1 MKKIILTLIISI
13 IILGLASVL
22 FSFEKKESRLDNEE
36 VRSQSESSNP
46 NLEAGPSR
54 LPASQ
59 SAFLAAS
66 LNPNFIPIRN
76 WAIKEPDI
84 QAKAAGVFDPQG
96 DKFLFQVN
104 IKEKLPIASL
114 TKIMTA
120 IIVLENLNL
129 DDVIVVSRKAV
140 MTEGENGR
148 LVIGEKLTVRNLLYV
163 MLIKSSND
171 AAVALK
177 DRINDFIALMNK
189 KAKELG
195 LENTHFVDST
205 GISKFNYSTIFDL
218 AKIAK
223 YSFDKP
229 LIWQMLGIREI
240 EVYSQDRKFK
250 HYLVNTNKLLFESA
264 NLQTQ
269 IIGGKTGFTKE
280 AGGCM
285 LTIIKKPNKP
295 GEYLIVIVL
304 GANNRELETKKL
316 IEWTE
321 KAYLW

>member
-13 IILGLASVL
+13 AILGLASVL
-22 FSFEKKESRLDNEE
+22 FSFEKKGSNLDDGE
-36 VRSQSESSNP
+36 VKFQSESLNP
-46 NLEAGPSR
+46 NIETGPSR

-66 LNPNFIPIRN
+66 LNPNFIPIRD
-76 WAIKEPDI
+76 WAIKESDI
-84 QAKAAGVFDPQG
+84 QAKAAGVFDPRG
-96 DKFLFQVN
+96 DKFLYRAN

-148 LVIGEKLTVRNLLYV
+148 LVIGEKLTVRDLLYV
-163 MLIKSSND
+163 MLIESSND

-177 DRINDFIALMNK
+177 DRINNFVVLMNK

-195 LENTHFVDST
+195 LENTHFVDPT
-205 GISKFNYSTIFDL
+205 GISKFNYSTISDL
-218 AKIAK
+218 AKMVE

-229 LIWQMLGIREI
+229 LIWQILGIKEL
-240 EVYSQDRKFK
+240 EVYSQDRKFR
-250 HYLVNTNKLLFESA
+250 HHLVNTNKLLFESA

-285 LTIIKKPNKP
+285 LTMIKKPNKP

-316 IEWTE
+316 IEWTQ